1 MDCKVCGAKLTE
13 NSDFCKVC
21 GAPAAQ
27 EEGSAQS
34 VRPAPGPEKRPR
46 RGMPFN
52 IPAAVFA
59 VVAVVGIF
67 IELFSYPVSMSHF
80 DLLGRAFSMG
90 IPLFIVA
97 FLVPVLLIMVNLTTA
112 FLPRRISWVFGLL
125 GFSSVVAEVAILALT
140 DMSHLLVLQPGFYL
154 MIGGLLLS
162 AFCQLFYKP
171 RH

>member
-1 MDCKVCGAKLTE
+1 MYCKVCGAKLTE

-34 VRPAPGPEKRPR
+34 AQPEKGPR

-67 IELFSYPVSMSHF
+67 IELFSYPVSASHF

-97 FLVPVLLIMVNLTTA
+97 FLVPVLLIMINLTTA

-140 DMSHLLVLQPGFYL
+140 DMSQLLVLQPGFYL